1 MIVFTSG
8 VSHVKKKGVVWWSI
22 GSTPPPS
29 SLILPPLSSCMFP
42 YVVAWSG
49 LTGQIHVFSLLAEMC
64 AGDSSV
70 TLCKTFAYS
79 LRTLCTLSVHNSCI
93 PSVHFYT
100 VANAALSLV
109 PRPYYFLLPHSLC
122 MRLLLH
128 SFHNVFILENML
140 LTVCVMWKWYWY
152 FQATTEQGYF
162 AILVSPPQYMSEGKQ
177 WAAFI

>member
-1 MIVFTSG
+1 
-8 VSHVKKKGVVWWSI
+8 
-22 GSTPPPS
+22 
-29 SLILPPLSSCMFP
+29 MFP

-140 LTVCVMWKWYWY
+140 LTVCVM
-152 FQATTEQGYF
+152 
-162 AILVSPPQYMSEGKQ
+162 
-177 WAAFI
+177 